1 MVRFDDSHSPVLTS
15 TMREADPLISLGLT
29 KSGPEQLP
37 PVEELQFR
45 RAQPIAIGA
54 DGTSEARTCV
64 ACKQP
69 IADDYYH
76 AQGQVTCPLCAERI
90 QTGQQRPPS
99 ISLIRSALYGGAA
112 AFAGFVIYALVT
124 IVTGFNIGLI
134 AILVGI
140 MVGKAIRYASRG
152 LGGRPQQVL
161 AVALTYFAITTSYVP
176 VVVYHIAKSG
186 KIAKAGKQAAPAG
199 PPQQAAQVV
208 PAQPRPARSL
218 GTVLLL
224 MLGLVMA
231 APFVGLFTGSNV
243 FGSLITL
250 FIIYIGLKRAWV
262 LTGRTEEIFVSGPY
276 KLSAP

>member
-1 MVRFDDSHSPVLTS
+1 
-15 TMREADPLISLGLT
+15 MREPDPLISLGLT
-29 KSGPEQLP
+29 KPGPEQLP

-45 RAQPIAIGA
+45 RAQPLATGTE
-54 DGTSEARTCV
+54 GTSADRSCI

-76 AQGQVTCPLCAERI
+76 AQGQVVCPLCAERI

-112 AFAGFVIYALVT
+112 AFAGFVIYALVA
-124 IVTGFNIGLI
+124 IVTGLEIGLI

-161 AVALTYFAITTSYVP
+161 AVALTYFAITTSYIP
-176 VVVYHIAKSG
+176 VVIYHVVKSG
-186 KIAKAGKQAAPAG
+186 KTATAAKQAVPADSS
-199 PPQQAAQVV
+199 QQPAQAD
-208 PAQPRPARSL
+208 PAQPRPTRSL
-218 GTVLLL
+218 GTLLL
-224 MLGLVMA
+224 YMVGLVMA

-243 FGSLITL
+243 FGSLISL
-250 FIIYIGLKRAWV
+250 FIIYIGLQRAWA
-262 LTGRTEEIFVSGPY
+262 LTGRTEIFITGPY